1 MGRLTLQILVSIA
14 FFLGCGDRDVAID
27 VPSAPVVSPKV
38 VWIAH
43 PGQVDGADAVPRA
56 PSLRPEVADLLGDR
70 QATAQAAAFY
80 LHPTTDFGM
89 EPRTTPLET
98 VEAAEL
104 ADQAVRYQA
113 SVLNGAA
120 RIWAPRYRQASLGSV
135 RSAAHAHLAFE
146 TAYRD
151 IEAAF
156 DAFLNESKDLP
167 IILLGHGQGATHL
180 VRLLRER
187 FDGGPLTRRLVV
199 AYLAGELVGSDTFTS
214 LGACRAPDETA
225 CFASWATMAPHATP
239 RFPCGSEQL
248 SRCGSPIHTRS
259 VPVACFNPVS
269 GGSAPSLA
277 RAHRGAGPGG
287 GAGAGPFFD
296 FVPGLVGAACDSQG
310 LLRIDART
318 EVEGF
323 AAHDFAG
330 VEEGDYHPQDINLFY
345 LDLRADAARRLGAWS
360 AKTP

>member
-1 MGRLTLQILVSIA
+1 MGRLTLQVPVSIA
-14 FFLGCGDRDVAID
+14 FILGCSDRDVAVD
-27 VPSAPVVSPKV
+27 VPRVPLVSPKV

-80 LHPTTDFGM
+80 VHPTTDFGM
-89 EPRTTPLET
+89 EARSTPPDALD
-98 VEAAEL
+98 AAER
-104 ADQAVRYQA
+104 ADEAVRYQA
-113 SVLNGAA
+113 SVLNGTA
-120 RIWAPRYRQASLGSV
+120 RIWAPRYRQASLGAV
-135 RSAAHAHLAFE
+135 RSAALARLAFDA
-146 TAYRD
+146 AYGD
-151 IEAAF
+151 IEGAF
-156 DAFLNESKDLP
+156 EAFLNESRGLP
-167 IILLGHGQGATHL
+167 IVLLGHGQGSAHL

-214 LGACRAPDETA
+214 LRACRAPDETA
-225 CFASWATMAPHATP
+225 CFASWATMGPHATP

-248 SRCGSPIHTRS
+248 SRCGSPIHTRRE
-259 VPVACFNPVS
+259 PVACFNPVS

-277 RAHRGAGPGG
+277 QAHRGAGPGG

-323 AAHDFAG
+323 SAHDFAG